1 MSNRY
6 VVIENQKV
14 INVVLASPEVAAE
27 RGWVICPDGVG
38 IGWTFDGVGKA
49 IPPAPDTE
57 AQASIVRSMRN
68 DLLLES
74 DKEVLSDRWALM
86 TAEQQTAWTVYRQAL
101 RDMPSQAEF
110 PLAVVWP
117 NTP

>member
-1 MSNRY
+1 MKY
-6 VVIENQKV
+6 AVIENQKV

-27 RGWVICPDGVG
+27 RGWVMCPDGVG
-38 IGWTFDGVGKA
+38 IGWTFDGVGEA

-68 DLLLES
+68 DLLLKS
-74 DKEVLSDRWALM
+74 DKEVLPDRWALM

-101 RDMPSQAEF
+101 RDVPTQAGF
-110 PLAVVWP
+110 PWSVDWP
-117 NTP
+117 TQP